1 MKTFTKKIEKTE
13 DYYVQFSQDELLSLG
28 LKEGDKLSCEI
39 SEEGVFLKK
48 YESIEL
54 DLSDF
59 SREILEFLIIES
71 FNKDLPVEDIIED
84 IIVKSIEHF
93 DGKNNL
99 V

>member
-13 DYYVQFSQDELLSLG
+13 DYYVQFSEEELASLG
-28 LKEGDKLSCEI
+28 LNEGDKLSCEI
-39 SEEGVFLKK
+39 CENGVVLKK

-54 DLSDF
+54 DLSEF

-71 FNKDLPVEDIIED
+71 FNKNLPVEDIMED
-84 IIVKSIEHF
+84 IIVKSIDHF